1 MTDTPS
7 RMFGLVC
14 VLIGVWVLVYWLY
27 QPSPPRVTADTL
39 RPTATQAMMADRP
52 LPDPPIRTPPSPP
65 ATEPSPAAPAA
76 AKANESP
83 ATPPKPTARVVEPQ
97 FRKYIVQQGD
107 ISFEVIAQKV
117 FKDRKKWTIV
127 AQANPYVSPDRLKPG
142 KTVLNIPLDEGN
154 IQGKVEVEHGTAA
167 PPVPAPP
174 ETSYVI
180 QREDTL
186 WDIAV
191 KVYGKGK
198 GANWRMIYDA
208 NKDVIKNPDRPPA
221 GATIR
226 IPTLSAPAPSGP
238 G

>member
-27 QPSPPRVTADTL
+27 QPGPPRVTADTL
-39 RPTATQAMMADRP
+39 RPTPTQPVMADHP
-52 LPDPPIRTPPSPP
+52 LPAPPVRAPQVPPDAAPSVAQP
-65 ATEPSPAAPAA
+65 AAAKVVETPAAPA
-76 AKANESP
+76 
-83 ATPPKPTARVVEPQ
+83 KPTSRVVEPQ
-97 FRKYIVQQGD
+97 FRKYVVQQGD

-154 IQGKVEVEHGTAA
+154 IQGRVEVEPGNPA
-167 PPVPAPP
+167 PSDPSPP
-174 ETSYVI
+174 ETSYII
-180 QREDTL
+180 QRDDTL
-186 WDIAV
+186 WEIAV

-198 GANWRMIYDA
+198 GANWRVIYDA
-208 NKDVIKNPDRPPA
+208 NRDVIKNPDRPPS

-226 IPTLSAPAPSGP
+226 IPTLPAPAPSSP